1 MKLPTGEDFEI
12 IGTIEQIKPI
22 AVGSR
27 IREIARLR
35 KVFGVGRWRKLK
47 GIATVRF
54 EDDTIQ
60 RVELHWYEAHGIG
73 RKKLKI
79 KEYLD

>member
-1 MKLPTGEDFEI
+1 MNLPTSEDFEI

-35 KVFGVGRWRKLK
+35 KVFGAGRWRKLPP
-47 GIATVRF
+47 
-54 EDDTIQ
+54 DTGGPLLF
-60 RVELHWYEAHGIG
+60 RPNPM
-73 RKKLKI
+73 RC
-79 KEYLD
+79 

>member
-1 MKLPTGEDFEI
+1 MNLPTSEDFEI

-35 KVFGVGRWRKLK
+35 KVFGAGRCQKLPPTR
-47 GIATVRF
+47 AVRSCSVP
-54 EDDTIQ
+54 TQ
-60 RVELHWYEAHGIG
+60 
-73 RKKLKI
+73 
-79 KEYLD
+79 

>member
-12 IGTIEQIKPI
+12 IGKIEQIKPI

-35 KVFGVGRWRKLK
+35 KVFGAGRWRKLK

-54 EDDTIQ
+54 EDGTFSASSSTGMKHMVYRTQETED
-60 RVELHWYEAHGIG
+60 
-73 RKKLKI
+73 
-79 KEYLD
+79 